1 MLLDKKGHIKL
12 ADFGSCLRMQ
22 EDDTIRSSVSVGTPD
37 YISPEILQARVYILK
52 NNFISFLFDK
62 SYFLRAHPENL
73 HLPLV
78 LNMFY

>member
-37 YISPEILQARVYILK
+37 YISPEILQA
-52 NNFISFLFDK
+52 
-62 SYFLRAHPENL
+62 EG
-73 HLPLV
+73 
-78 LNMFY
+78 

>member
-37 YISPEILQARVYILK
+37 YISPEILQAQRLKKGHFWSILASLVFPK
-52 NNFISFLFDK
+52 TESF
-62 SYFLRAHPENL
+62 S
-73 HLPLV
+73 
-78 LNMFY
+78 

>member
-37 YISPEILQARVYILK
+37 YISPEILQAQRLNK
-52 NNFISFLFDK
+52 GHFWSTLA
-62 SYFLRAHPENL
+62 S
-73 HLPLV
+73 LV
-78 LNMFY
+78 LPRAESKDFNE

>member
-37 YISPEILQARVYILK
+37 YISPEILQARVYRFKKGSEQLK
-52 NNFISFLFDK
+52 HDL
-62 SYFLRAHPENL
+62 
-73 HLPLV
+73 
-78 LNMFY
+78 